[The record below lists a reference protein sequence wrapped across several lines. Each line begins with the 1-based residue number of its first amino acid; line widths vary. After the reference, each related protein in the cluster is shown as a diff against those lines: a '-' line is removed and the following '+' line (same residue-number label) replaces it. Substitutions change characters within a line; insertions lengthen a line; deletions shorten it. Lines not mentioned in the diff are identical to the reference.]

1 LRAQQEKKVI
11 KRVQNKDQ
19 LLGQIEV
26 NKLKAKEAKWQNLQ
40 EEVRMIKE
48 VVLDVNDTVAKVK
61 DTVVQDLVTT
71 NTLKNARVIKR
82 IGKK

>member
-48 VVLDVNDTVAKVK
+48 VVLDVNDTVAKVR